1 MELDKVKQLNGTLVE
16 QNRQLA
22 EDLGEERSKNGTI
35 DNKLKETIATN
46 QANESEVS
54 WSTLK
59 LNVMHV
65 RIL

>member
-35 DNKLKETIATN
+35 DNKLKEAIATN

-54 WSTLK
+54 
-59 LNVMHV
+59 
-65 RIL
+65 

>member
-22 EDLGEERSKNGTI
+22 EDLGEERSKNTTI
-35 DNKLKETIATN
+35 DNKLKQAIATN

-54 WSTLK
+54 
-59 LNVMHV
+59 
-65 RIL
+65 